1 MKRLQRTQG
10 MTTKGVKVKEAKTTQ
25 SFQEA
30 KVEVGGSTSRAGDFE
45 PPMASICT
53 LSLDGSF
60 AHH

>member
-1 MKRLQRTQG
+1 MKKMQITQG

-30 KVEVGGSTSRAGDFE
+30 KVEVGGSTSRAGDFK

-53 LSLDGSF
+53 LPQW
-60 AHH
+60 